1 MYIEPQTNIRI
12 LHNVPLDTS
21 YDHTIY
27 FASQTAQANYF
38 LGKQKYNLSN
48 YTYQRIK
55 RGWMRIGIKADN
67 LYDCN
72 YLMFQNTAY
81 GSKWFYA
88 FIKSVEYVNDVT
100 ANIEFEIDDMQTWH
114 FDYTVDYCF
123 VEREHVT
130 DDTIG
135 AHIEPENVECG
146 EYVYNTHNYV
156 VQLADYHVVIAVV
169 EATAGEH
176 STAVQGNVY
185 EKIYSGATL
194 YAFPS
199 TNVEDIDAFLSGYV
213 QKPDSILAMYMI
225 PSCLLTDI
233 TLGEETIQKYEDGEL
248 VDDIVE
254 CIIPNIPESNTTYIT
269 DNALRGNETLDGYTP
284 KNKKLYTYPYN
295 FFNMD
300 NGNGSNLQLRYEF
313 FEGLLPRFAIIG
325 TLTQPVSVIARP
337 QRYKNVR
344 IAPSVSGSNP
354 PRFLPTE
361 ALTLATYPLCS
372 WNVDAYQAWVAQN
385 AIPMVYDVA
394 GSAIQGVAGS
404 AISGNP
410 LAGLGIVGTVMNK
423 LSERYTASIKA
434 DISGGNFSNGNVN
447 IPKGMNNVFYSRM
460 SITHQYAK
468 MIDDYFNMF
477 GYGVKVCKV
486 PNRNARP
493 HWNYVKTVGCT
504 LTGSVPADSMRHLCQ
519 IYDHGITFWNN
530 GDEIG
535 NYSLNNAIT

>member
-1 MYIEPQTNIRI
+1 MYIEPQTNIR
-12 LHNVPLDTS
+12 LLKDVPLDTS

-27 FASQTAQANYF
+27 FSTAVAQANYF
-38 LGKQKYNLSN
+38 LSKQKYNLIN
-48 YTYQRIK
+48 YTYQRVNK
-55 RGWMRIGIKADN
+55 GVARVGIKADN

-72 YLMFQNTAY
+72 YMMFQNTAY
-81 GSKWFYA
+81 GNKWFYA
-88 FIKSVEYVNDVT
+88 FITAVEYVNDVT
-100 ANIEFEIDDMQTWH
+100 ANVSFEIDDMQTWH
-114 FDYTVDYCF
+114 FDYTVDHCF

-146 EYVYNTHNYV
+146 EYVLNSLKDITD
-156 VQLADYHVVIAVV
+156 LKDYMVIVAIND
-169 EATAGEH
+169 ATAGEADI
-176 STAVQGNVY
+176 AVHGQVY
-185 EKIYSGATL
+185 EKIYSGCTL

-199 TNVEDIDAFLSGYV
+199 TNVEDIDAFLTQYI
-213 QKPDSILAMYMI
+213 QKPDTIIAMYMI
-225 PSCLLTDI
+225 PALLLDGVE
-233 TLGEETIQKYEDGEL
+233 LGEEIIHVGDETLY
-248 VDDIVE
+248 VDCV
-254 CIIPNIPESNTTYIT
+254 IPEITESNFVSIT
-269 DNALRGNETLDGYTP
+269 DTRLAGTEKLDGYTP

-300 NGNGSNLQLRYEF
+300 NANGSSLTLRYEF
-313 FEGLLPRFAIIG
+313 FDNLTPTFEIIG
-325 TLTQPVSVIARP
+325 TITQPVSVIARP
-337 QRYKNVR
+337 KNYKNISKVNPDVTD
-344 IAPSVSGSNP
+344 APVYYPS
-354 PRFLPTE
+354 E
-361 ALTLATYPLCS
+361 ALTLASYPLCS
-372 WNVDAYQAWVAQN
+372 WNFDAYQAWVAQN
-385 AIPMVYDVA
+385 SIPMAFDVGGA
-394 GSAIQGVAGS
+394 VLSGIAGS

-410 LAGLGIVGTVMNK
+410 LAGLGVVGTVMNK
-423 LSERYTASIKA
+423 LSERYSASIRA

-486 PNRNARP
+486 PNRSARP

-530 GDEIG
+530 GDEVG
-535 NYSLNNAIT
+535 NYSLNNAMT

>member
-12 LHNVPLDTS
+12 LKNVPLDTS

-38 LGKQKYNLSN
+38 LGKQKYNLNN
-48 YTYQRIK
+48 YTYQRVK
-55 RGWMRIGIKADN
+55 RGWARVGIKADN

-72 YLMFQNTAY
+72 YMMFQNTAY
-81 GSKWFYA
+81 GNKWFYA

-146 EYVYNTHNYV
+146 EYVLNSLKDITE
-156 VQLADYHVVIAVV
+156 LKDYMVVIAIND
-169 EATAGEH
+169 ATAGEADI
-176 STAVQGNVY
+176 AVHGNLY

-194 YAFPS
+194 YVFDSGDPE
-199 TNVEDIDAFLSGYV
+199 TIDAFLTQYV
-213 QKPDSILAMYMI
+213 QKPDTIISMYMI
-225 PSCLLTDI
+225 PSILIDPENDLEDEDIHVGDETQTVACKLKEITEAQFVSVTD
-233 TLGEETIQKYEDGEL
+233 T
-248 VDDIVE
+248 
-254 CIIPNIPESNTTYIT
+254 
-269 DNALRGNETLDGYTP
+269 ALAGTEQLDGYTP

-300 NGNGSNLQLRYEF
+300 NANGNSLTLRYEF
-313 FEGLLPRFAIIG
+313 FDNLTPTFEIIG
-325 TLTQPVSVIARP
+325 TITQPVSVIARP
-337 QRYKNVR
+337 KNYKNISKVNPDVAG
-344 IAPSVSGSNP
+344 APVY
-354 PRFLPTE
+354 LPSE
-361 ALTLATYPLCS
+361 ALTLASYPLCT
-372 WNVDAYQAWVAQN
+372 WNFDAYQAWVAQN
-385 AIPMVYDVA
+385 SIPMVYDVA
-394 GSAIQGVAGS
+394 GSVITGIAGS

-423 LSERYTASIKA
+423 LSERYSASIHA
-434 DISGGNFSNGNVN
+434 DIAGGNFSNGNVN

-530 GDEIG
+530 GDEVG
-535 NYSLNNAIT
+535 RYDLNNAM